1 MSVLTFQV
9 GQCGNQVGQAFYDFI
24 TAEIIN
30 ASPASQAI
38 AGDTFFDYNPKTDK
52 YEARSVLIDM
62 EPKVINECLT
72 SHKRENLWDYD
83 PTMCLYKQEGSGNN
97 WAFGHNVHGPSCIE
111 PILEKFN
118 RQLEKADFLD
128 TVIFFQSLAGGT
140 GSGFG
145 SFLVE
150 AVRENYPDIDILNI
164 AVMPLL
170 TGEVIVQNYNATMTL
185 STLYENSDAVLLV
198 ENDLLNIL
206 CKNLLH
212 IKKPTLDDMNKVL
225 ATMLSSFLYPVL
237 SDKKKNFYSV
247 LQNRLNISDLI
258 HDLLVQNP
266 LYKLL
271 SIKNVPQMPDTN
283 KAFSANLW
291 SSLETRLFQMA
302 ISNTTEANTNYSM
315 KPTSQRAI
323 KSIAN
328 LLIAR
333 GEPPQTKVMAANEKD
348 YNFPLIKQKELYT
361 TKISHS
367 YMILKDNH
375 NFNNND
381 KSLCLVSNSQT
392 YLSALDVISKNVYK
406 MVHAKAYLYQYEK
419 HGLAIDDFHEAL
431 ARVEQVYHNYSEL

>member
-1 MSVLTFQV
+1 MSILTFQV
-9 GQCGNQVGQAFYDFI
+9 GQCGNQVGQTFYDFLMG
-24 TAEIIN
+24 EIIN

-97 WAFGHNVHGPSCIE
+97 WAFGHNIHGPTCIE

-118 RQLEKADFLD
+118 KQLEKVDYLD
-128 TVIFFQSLAGGT
+128 TTIFFQSLAGGT

-150 AVRENYPDIDILNI
+150 SVREIFPDINIMNI

-198 ENDLLNIL
+198 ENDLLNIV
-206 CKNLLH
+206 CKNLLNL
-212 IKKPTLDDMNKVL
+212 KKPTLDDMNKVL

-237 SDKKKNFYSV
+237 SDKRRNFYSV
-247 LQNRLNISDLI
+247 LQNRLSISDLI

-271 SIKNVPQMPDTN
+271 SIKNLPQMPDTH
-283 KAFSANLW
+283 KAFSANKW
-291 SSLETRLFQMA
+291 SALESRLFQML
-302 ISNTTEANTNYSM
+302 ISNTTEANTNYTM
-315 KPTSQRAI
+315 KPTSQGAI
-323 KSIAN
+323 KSISN

-333 GEPPQTKVMAANEKD
+333 GEPGTSKIAIPGEKD
-348 YNFPLIKQKELYT
+348 YNFPLIAQKEMYS
-361 TKISHS
+361 TKITHSH
-367 YMILKDNH
+367 MILKDNH
-375 NFNNND
+375 NFNNNE

-392 YLSALDVISKNVYK
+392 YVKALEVISKNVYK
-406 MVHAKAYLYQYEK
+406 MVHAKAYIYQYEK
-419 HGLAIDDFHEAL
+419 FGLTLDHFEEAL